1 MNKLFNINLNR
12 DTDKYLYLQLYD
24 EIKHMILNLEIKPHY
39 KLPPIRKLS
48 KELEVNNITVVNAY
62 KLLEQNDLIYKKV
75 GSGSYVNEIEN
86 HIYSSNEVVNQTY
99 NEEKSLR
106 GTKENNVFN
115 FAQST
120 PSTQIFPISDFK
132 SVINEVLD
140 RDKGNAFIYQE
151 GQGYYPLRDSIM
163 KYLKKQSIITSL
175 DNIQI
180 VSGAQQ
186 AIDILSKTLIDYGD
200 IVITETPT
208 YQGAI
213 AAFKSRGARII
224 EIPITENGMDIKFLE
239 NKLRNFSPK
248 FIYVMPNFQNP
259 TGYTYSDENKNA
271 LLELANKY
279 NVHIIEDDYMSEI
292 SFKYNNKTL
301 KSLDVNDNVIYI
313 KSFSKILMP
322 GLRLGFVVIPGLLKS
337 DVLLAKYTTDIST
350 STLIQRA
357 FELFIKKGFLY
368 KHIDNIKVVYNERFN
383 KMLYCLK
390 NYLPEGVAVTE
401 PSGGLNFWISLPS
414 EFYSN
419 GLYNLC
425 SENNILIMPGSNFFT
440 NKNNSNHFRLSIASV
455 ETDDIEKGI
464 RELSNLIE
472 KFITC
477 DKNKGNI
484 YRPFK
489 I

>member
-1 MNKLFNINLNR
+1 MDKLFNINLNR
-12 DTDKYLYLQLYD
+12 DTDKYLYLQLYE
-24 EIKHMILNLEIKPHY
+24 EIRYMILNLEIKSHY

-48 KELEVNNITVVNAY
+48 KELKVNNVTIVNAY

-86 HIYSSNEVVNQTY
+86 HVYNLNNSNAKDY
-99 NEEKSLR
+99 NEEDNLSI
-106 GTKENNVFN
+106 TKDNIYN

-120 PSTQIFPISDFK
+120 PSTQIFPILDFK

-163 KYLKKQSIITSL
+163 KYLKKQSIITSI

-224 EIPITENGMDIKFLE
+224 EIPITKNGIDIKLLE

-248 FIYVMPNFQNP
+248 FIYLMPNFQNP
-259 TGYTYSDENKNA
+259 TGYTYSDANKKA

-292 SFKYNNKTL
+292 SFRCDNKTL

-322 GLRLGFVVIPGLLKS
+322 GLRLGFVVIPDLLKS

-390 NYLPEGVAVTE
+390 NYLPEGVDVTE

-414 EFYSN
+414 GFYSN
-419 GLYNLC
+419 KLYNLC

-440 NKNNSNHFRLSIASV
+440 NKSNSNHFRLSIASV
-455 ETDDIEKGI
+455 ETEEIEKGI
-464 RELSNLIE
+464 NELSNLIK